1 MDPLELDSN
10 IKKSNA
16 SKLDEIED
24 FVTGAM
30 SSPLPRG
37 YFFRSLYS
45 ISYSE
50 YQPFLVKVKGT
61 ANRVAGA
68 RGHELHGPRD
78 KFSTIFMSK
87 I

>member
-50 YQPFLVKVKGT
+50 YQPFLAKLRSK
-61 ANRVAGA
+61 A
-68 RGHELHGPRD
+68 RLIG
-78 KFSTIFMSK
+78 
-87 I
+87 